1 MCQSLLL
8 SCSVVTLRHFSSLT
22 NIYCN
27 SILCTDLFKIYLKTE
42 IKQAEN
48 KDIYFSFDY
57 VRRYHSF
64 GFSALVYQASEPLL
78 SPAHRMLFLTVDT
91 CMCTAVLISKCQRWS
106 SLLLY
111 IPKRSSPPFTV
122 CFLTEKACVCEQC
135 SRQLCH
141 PTLTSAHT
149 KARMG
154 GVACVPS
161 PKHPGPQW
169 HRQGA
174 VQTCVLWALCKANAE
189 QEKSRC

>member
-1 MCQSLLL
+1 M
-8 SCSVVTLRHFSSLT
+8 
-22 NIYCN
+22 
-27 SILCTDLFKIYLKTE
+27 
-42 IKQAEN
+42 
-48 KDIYFSFDY
+48 
-57 VRRYHSF
+57 
-64 GFSALVYQASEPLL
+64 YQASEPLL
-78 SPAHRMLFLTVDT
+78 SPAHRMLFQTVDT

-161 PKHPGPQW
+161 PKH
-169 HRQGA
+169 HQGA

-189 QEKSRC
+189 QGKKKKIDMLNPLENQFLIVQ